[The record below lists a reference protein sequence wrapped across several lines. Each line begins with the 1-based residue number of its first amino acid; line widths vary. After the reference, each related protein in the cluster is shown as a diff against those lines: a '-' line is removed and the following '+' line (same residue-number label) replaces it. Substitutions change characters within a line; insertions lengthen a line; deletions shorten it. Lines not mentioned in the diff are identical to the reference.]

1 MITYLRSSLTEMR
14 SSRKE
19 STFLA
24 EMPLIKLV
32 GAANCQSPP
41 NTLKQGLC
49 TTGTPRLGCV
59 LTNAIRPFDLRTRRT
74 TSTRFDLKFLG
85 LFSQKIDTLE
95 SFIVL
100 LIHRKVG
107 TVNLYKKKVKP
118 SLNRKMT
125 KLLTFNNSILPLR
138 HSC

>member
-1 MITYLRSSLTEMR
+1 MTDPHSSLTEMR

-19 STFLA
+19 SSFLA

-41 NTLKQGLC
+41 NNLKQGLC

-74 TSTRFDLKFLG
+74 TSTRFDFKFLG
-85 LFSQKIDTLE
+85 LFSKNRYPGKLYCAFDSQK
-95 SFIVL
+95 SW
-100 LIHRKVG
+100 HRQ
-107 TVNLYKKKVKP
+107 
-118 SLNRKMT
+118 SLQKEG
-125 KLLTFNNSILPLR
+125 
-138 HSC
+138 